1 MENIHVGI
9 SKSSPLAIWG
19 LPLRSA
25 APIKPA
31 DRRGI
36 IKADKTQG
44 FQCHQW
50 RGAGLVTP
58 QIMRLLVDA
67 AVTIDGE
74 RRTVL
79 SYLIWG
85 GRRHGHIPIGSSPAT
100 FVRAS
105 SVLTVLDEL
114 SVVLS
119 LS

>member
-1 MENIHVGI
+1 MQMVRGL
-9 SKSSPLAIWG
+9 SSLTKRKAFSAING
-19 LPLRSA
+19 E
-25 APIKPA
+25 
-31 DRRGI
+31 
-36 IKADKTQG
+36 
-44 FQCHQW
+44 
-50 RGAGLVTP
+50 GAGLVTH

-85 GRRHGHIPIGSSPAT
+85 GRRHGHIPIGASPAT
-100 FVRAS
+100 FVHAS
-105 SVLTVLDEL
+105 SLLTVLEEL